1 MFERL
6 LHSRRRR
13 AARRLVAGKRIRSVV
28 FLCNGNLFRSPYAAA
43 SLARI
48 LTTLPGAAPIR
59 IESAGFLSSG
69 KQSPASA
76 VSAARRRGIDLSS
89 HVSKLLKKGALQSV
103 DLVVVM
109 SQDHARSIRARL
121 GPAASVLLLGDLD
134 PHSIERRTIIDPL
147 GCDDRVIE
155 RVYSRID
162 RCVEQ
167 LAALMTLSP
176 RST

>member
-1 MFERL
+1 M
-6 LHSRRRR
+6 HSRRRR
-13 AARRLVAGKRIRSVV
+13 AARRLVAGKRIRSVL

-43 SLARI
+43 SLARA
-48 LTTLPGAAPIR
+48 LAGVPGSAPVR
-59 IESAGFLSSG
+59 IESAGFLSPG

-76 VSAARRRGIDLSS
+76 VSAARKRGIDLSS
-89 HVSKLLKKGALQSV
+89 HLSRLLKKGSLESF

-121 GPAASVLLLGDLD
+121 GSTNSLLLLGDLD
-134 PHSIERRTIIDPL
+134 PFSIKRRAITDPL
-147 GCDDRVIE
+147 GCDDRVVE

-167 LAALMTLSP
+167 LAVLMTLSP
-176 RST
+176 VSTSPER

>member
-1 MFERL
+1 M
-6 LHSRRRR
+6 
-13 AARRLVAGKRIRSVV
+13 
-28 FLCNGNLFRSPYAAA
+28 
-43 SLARI
+43 
-48 LTTLPGAAPIR
+48 PGSAPIR

-76 VSAARRRGIDLSS
+76 INAARRRGIDLSS
-89 HVSKLLKKGALQSV
+89 HISRLLKKGSLQSF

-109 SQDHARSIRARL
+109 SSDHARSIRAKL
-121 GPAASVLLLGDLD
+121 ASEDSLLMLGDLD
-134 PHSIERRTIIDPL
+134 PYPVERRTILDPL

-167 LAALMTLSP
+167 LALLIALSP
-176 RST
+176 RSM